1 MTGGGQE
8 LGEIGDGD
16 ASTSLVGERVE
27 PEWASGRSQQLIV
40 QAHVHTQG
48 RISHEAQRGD
58 MALYLKTHELRD
70 G

>member
-1 MTGGGQE
+1 
-8 LGEIGDGD
+8 
-16 ASTSLVGERVE
+16 VE